1 MQTIDV
7 DAILELAAPAEA
19 ATATSSL
26 ETAVEPQETATGQ
39 EGPQVKPQAS
49 VKCKITSS
57 DLVKLQYEALEIKK
71 ENLILK
77 KEKLQLEI
85 ELLKRQLAQ

>member
-1 MQTIDV
+1 MQTI
-7 DAILELAAPAEA
+7 DAILELAAPDEA

-26 ETAVEPQETATGQ
+26 ETAVEPQERATGQ

-57 DLVKLQYEALEIKK
+57 DHVKSQYEALELKK
-71 ENLILK
+71 ENI
-77 KEKLQLEI
+77 I
-85 ELLKRQLAQ
+85 H